1 LYANAWI
8 TQGDK
13 ARGRRDI
20 PASADSSEIATVRL
34 TEEVRTSDLRADL
47 LDADYTVDRLRE
59 LWGPVSDQALRRDN
73 PVPARRALA
82 GSRHPAATI
91 ARLFL
96 LGEALDDALLDG
108 AFPRTGAVGLRA
120 RGVLGSEGRALVEV
134 RPYSAVDATGVVNW
148 WIVSDHGEMVRRA
161 PLAPDHVLGVGGAS
175 ITLAGLVPTS
185 PARRVLDLGT
195 GSGVQALHARRS
207 ADSVVATDLS
217 ERALAL
223 AALTFELSGIEQ
235 IELRHGDMFAPV
247 VGEQFDRIVSNPP
260 FVITPREHGVDVLE
274 YRDGGRVGDG
284 IVEELVR
291 ALPDYLEPGGTAHLL
306 GNWEYRAGADGLDRV
321 RAWVEAA
328 GLDAWVIERERQDV
342 AEYAETWLRDGG
354 VRTASAAFEPLAE
367 AWLDDFALRGVTHV
381 GFGYLTLR
389 RPLNETA
396 PRLRRFERVASTSAG
411 RATGLGDIIAA
422 GFAAHDLIA
431 PLDDNTFAQLHV
443 SVAPDITEDRHFW
456 PGAEHPTVMRL
467 VQGSGLGRVID
478 LDTGLS
484 AVVGACDGE
493 LPVRVIIDAVAALME
508 VDAAQLAAE
517 LVPRLRELLVLGV
530 LTVGVNS
537 IV

>member
-1 LYANAWI
+1 
-8 TQGDK
+8 
-13 ARGRRDI
+13 
-20 PASADSSEIATVRL
+20 
-34 TEEVRTSDLRADL
+34 
-47 LDADYTVDRLRE
+47 
-59 LWGPVSDQALRRDN
+59 
-73 PVPARRALA
+73 VPARRALA

-134 RPYSAVDATGVVNW
+134 RPHSAVDATGVVTW